1 MRARAQLLIA
11 VFLAGAAAGAYA
23 AKKIAVG
30 PEAFRGKSP
39 EQAAA
44 ELLRAAG
51 LLAENDSWQNIAVG
65 RVLYL
70 TGSKAEGQAIFDRVL
85 GSPKAEPGDLV
96 RVGRVYREAGEWDRA
111 RSLFDRVLGAA
122 PKDEDWS
129 AEIGA
134 YYLLAGDRAT
144 AETLFARSF
153 AEDPSNVYNS
163 ADVAGAFLGL
173 APRR

>member
-1 MRARAQLLIA
+1 MRAKAPLLTA

-23 AKKIAVG
+23 AKKVAVG
-30 PEAFRGKSP
+30 PGAFRGKSP

-44 ELLRAAG
+44 ELVGAAR

-70 TGSKAEGQAIFDRVL
+70 TGSKDEGQAIFDRILASSKV
-85 GSPKAEPGDLV
+85 EPGDLV
-96 RVGRVYREAGEWDRA
+96 RVGRVYREAGEWERA

-122 PKDEDWS
+122 PQDEDWA

-144 AETLFARSF
+144 AETLFAKSF
-153 AEDPSNVYNS
+153 AEDPSNAYNT